1 MDSTFEERQKA
12 SQRIFFRPTERFC
25 KTLGQRISLAR
36 RKCSLTQQDMAD
48 RCLMSLS
55 TYRRIEKGDSSV
67 TAAALLRVLFL
78 LGGFHSLDEL
88 IEPLNDS
95 LGNTLVEDQLPK
107 RIRNKKEGL
116 NYL

>member
-1 MDSTFEERQKA
+1 MEPSIEERRKA

-36 RKCSLTQQDMAD
+36 RKRSLTQQDMAD

-78 LGGFHSLDEL
+78 LGGIHSLDEM
-88 IEPLNDS
+88 IDPLQDE
-95 LGNTLVEDQLPK
+95 LGNTFIEDQLPK
-107 RIRNKKEGL
+107 RIRNKKDGY